1 MSDSDHDVAGLV
13 FDIQRFSIHDGPG
26 IRTTVFLKGCPL
38 RCLWCHNPEGIAA
51 QPALLFSPDR
61 CIGCGYCSKVCKQH
75 AHAMLDGKHV
85 LDRSKCRICGRCTVE
100 CYAGALELSGKSM
113 TAGEVIAEVLRDR
126 AFYETSGGGLTLS
139 GGEPTL
145 QPEFTKAILRLAK
158 VNGLHTVMET
168 CGWTEWTRFEQLA
181 PLTDLFLFDYKE
193 TDPER
198 HKAFTG
204 MDNRLIL
211 DNLRRLHATGKPIML
226 RCPIIPGCNDRADY
240 FEGIARLWQEL
251 PGLAGI
257 EIMPY
262 HRLGEGKLDRLGK
275 ANDARLQTAPPELET
290 IESWKR
296 LLREHGVPA

>member
-1 MSDSDHDVAGLV
+1 MSESDRDVVGLV

-51 QPALLFSPDR
+51 QSALLFSPDR
-61 CIGCGYCSKVCKQH
+61 CIGCGYCLRICEQH

-85 LDRSKCRICGRCTVE
+85 LDRSKCRSCGRCTVE

-139 GGEPTL
+139 GGEPIL
-145 QPEFTKAILRLAK
+145 QAEFAEAILRLAK
-158 VNGLHTVMET
+158 FMGLHTVMET
-168 CGWTEWTRFEQLA
+168 CGWAEWTRFERLV

-198 HKAFTG
+198 HQAFTG
-204 MDNRLIL
+204 VDNRLIL
-211 DNLRRLHATGKPIML
+211 DNLRRLHAAGKPIML
-226 RCPIIPGCNDRADY
+226 RCPIIPGCNDREDH

-275 ANDARLQTAPPELET
+275 ANDARLKTAPPEPDT
-290 IESWKR
+290 VESWKH
-296 LLREHGVPA
+296 LLRERGVPA